1 MEKLPG
7 SSLLRNPLKNRGS
20 AFTDAERQQLSI
32 EGLLPASVQT
42 QAQQVAR
49 VYQILKRQES
59 PLEMY
64 RELAGLQDRNEYLY
78 YRVLIEH
85 LPELMPIVYTPT
97 VGEAAQN
104 YSAVFQRERGIWI
117 TPNHRGRVQQV
128 LENAVGDRDIKLI
141 VATDNEAILG
151 LGDQGAGGMTI
162 SIGKLALYTACA
174 GIAPESTLPISLDV
188 GTNNQTLID
197 NPDYLGLNQPRL
209 RGKAYE
215 DLLEEFVTAVE
226 SMFPGAMIQWEDFSK
241 DNALNILDRYRGR
254 IPSFN
259 DDIQGTG
266 AVTLA
271 GIFSAL
277 RIKQESLNEQRVLI
291 YGAGAAGL
299 GIARQIKAAFREAGI
314 RPEELDQHIGLLD
327 SRGLLVADREIS
339 DSYKHELAWAKDSA
353 LAIGLTD
360 PQSRSLA
367 AVVDAFKPTILV
379 GSSGQAGA
387 FDEKIVRSLASYCQR
402 PVIMPL
408 SNPTSAAEATPSD
421 LLTWT
426 EGSAIVATGSPFDP
440 VKYGDATHRFGQ
452 GNNVFIFPGLGYAT
466 LLGNIRS
473 VSDSMITA
481 SAKALAESMLQ
492 EELKSGQLYP
502 DVSRLRET
510 TAAVTK
516 GVLLAAINEG
526 LTSLT
531 IKADLDDLIEQ
542 SAWSPNY

>member
-20 AFTDAERQQLSI
+20 AFTDAERQQLGI
-32 EGLLPASVQT
+32 QGLLPASVQT